1 MKIEGGKGSLIHL
14 GLHSIQ
20 ANSPSNR
27 QEKGCGGGSEE
38 CLSKPRSP
46 GMRKVYIDAYGVA
59 GTGTPLYQSGVS
71 VQTGPHQHN
80 RISVT
85 SNNVDLE
92 GKYFHSPNR

>member
-1 MKIEGGKGSLIHL
+1 MVAEARSAFLNLDLSASLL
-14 GLHSIQ
+14 
-20 ANSPSNR
+20 
-27 QEKGCGGGSEE
+27 
-38 CLSKPRSP
+38 